1 MASYNIPDLVR
12 SKKLIIG
19 SDLSSV
25 ESRLKALEQAVF
37 HKSSVQ
43 DPPETPE
50 AIEDGTIS
58 KTATWIEADAGMAH
72 GPRYSP
78 YLDGPVPPLPRPPA
92 KDWTHVLAMVP
103 PGPPHPPLGYLEIKI
118 TLPSKATAE
127 LLFNHYAKNLNWV
140 YHIIH
145 VPTTRQQ
152 LFGIYASLEARQKPS
167 SSHLAL
173 VATILAVAVY
183 FRSTLLGTAA
193 LREQE
198 KGSCTRWSFLA
209 QRALSEANHL
219 TSPSLESLQTT
230 IIMTQFLPNYGQN
243 TSFTATHVH
252 TAHML
257 QLHRV
262 DSIRNRRLREETGY
276 DAVELEVKR
285 RIWWYI
291 AGTDW

>member
-1 MASYNIPDLVR
+1 M
-12 SKKLIIG
+12 
-19 SDLSSV
+19 
-25 ESRLKALEQAVF
+25 
-37 HKSSVQ
+37 
-43 DPPETPE
+43 
-50 AIEDGTIS
+50 
-58 KTATWIEADAGMAH
+58 
-72 GPRYSP
+72 
-78 YLDGPVPPLPRPPA
+78 
-92 KDWTHVLAMVP
+92 
-103 PGPPHPPLGYLEIKI
+103 

-127 LLFNHYAKNLNWV
+127 LLFNHYANNLNWV

-152 LFGIYASLEARQKPS
+152 LLGIYASLEACRKPT

-173 VATILAVAVY
+173 VATTLAVAVY
-183 FRSTLLGTAA
+183 FRSKLLETAA
-193 LREQE
+193 VSEQE
-198 KGSCTRWSFLA
+198 KGSCMKWSLLA

-219 TSPSLESLQTT
+219 TSPSLESLQAT

-243 TSFTATHVH
+243 TSFTATLTH

-257 QLHRV
+257 QLHKV
-262 DSIRNRRLREETGY
+262 DSVRNRKLREETGY

>member
-1 MASYNIPDLVR
+1 MQYILVQ
-12 SKKLIIG
+12 SKRLTIG
-19 SDLSSV
+19 SDLRSV

-43 DPPETPE
+43 DAPETPE

-58 KTATWIEADAGMAH
+58 KTATWIEADAGIAH

-78 YLDGPVPPLPRPPA
+78 YQDGRASPSQSPPA
-92 KDWTHVLAMVP
+92 KDWTNILAMIPQGPQP
-103 PGPPHPPLGYLEIKI
+103 PMSYLEIAI

-127 LLFNHYAKNLNWV
+127 LLFDHYAKNLNWV

-145 VPTTRQQ
+145 VPTTRKQ
-152 LFGIYASLEARQKPS
+152 LLGVYESLEARQKPIG
-167 SSHLAL
+167 SHLAL

-183 FRSTLLGTAA
+183 FKSKLLETAA

-198 KGSCTRWSFLA
+198 KGHCMKWSSFA

-219 TSPSLESLQTT
+219 TSPTLESLQTT

-243 TSFTATHVH
+243 TSFASTLTH

-262 DSIRNRRLREETGY
+262 DSVRNRKLREETGY
-276 DAVELEVKR
+276 DAVELELKR

-291 AGTDW
+291 VATDW

>member
-1 MASYNIPDLVR
+1 MRLTIS
-12 SKKLIIG
+12 
-19 SDLSSV
+19 SDPRDI
-25 ESRLKALEQAVF
+25 ESRLKVLEQAVF
-37 HKSSVQ
+37 RKSSVQ
-43 DPPETPE
+43 DQPETPE

-58 KTATWIEADAGMAH
+58 KTATWIEADAGTAH

-78 YLDGPVPPLPRPPA
+78 YLDDRASPFQSPPS
-92 KDWTHVLAMVP
+92 KDWTNVLAIVP
-103 PGPPHPPLGYLEIKI
+103 TGPHPSLSYSEIAM
-118 TLPSKATAE
+118 TLPCKATAE

-145 VPTTRQQ
+145 VPTTHQQ
-152 LFGIYASLEARQKPS
+152 LLGIYESLEACRKPIG
-167 SSHLAL
+167 SHLAL
-173 VATILAVAVY
+173 VTAILAVAVY
-183 FRSTLLGTAA
+183 FRSKLLETTTV
-193 LREQE
+193 REHE
-198 KGSCTRWSFLA
+198 KGSCTKWSLLA
-209 QRALSEANHL
+209 QRALSEANHF
-219 TSPSLESLQTT
+219 TSPSLESLQAT

-243 TSFTATHVH
+243 TSFTATLTH

-262 DSIRNRRLREETGY
+262 DSVRNRKLREETGY

>member
-1 MASYNIPDLVR
+1 
-12 SKKLIIG
+12 
-19 SDLSSV
+19 
-25 ESRLKALEQAVF
+25 VF

-58 KTATWIEADAGMAH
+58 KTATWIEADAGTAH

-78 YLDGPVPPLPRPPA
+78 YLDNRASPFPSPPV
-92 KDWTHVLAMVP
+92 KDWTNVLAMVP
-103 PGPPHPPLGYLEIKI
+103 PGPHPPLSYSEIAM

-127 LLFNHYAKNLNWV
+127 LLFNHYANNLNWV

-152 LFGIYASLEARQKPS
+152 LLGIYASLEACRKPT

-173 VATILAVAVY
+173 VTTTLAVAVY
-183 FRSTLLGTAA
+183 FRPKLLETAA
-193 LREQE
+193 VREQE
-198 KGSCTRWSFLA
+198 KGSCMKWSLLA

-219 TSPSLESLQTT
+219 TSPSLESLQAT

-243 TSFTATHVH
+243 TSFTATLAH

-257 QLHRV
+257 QLHKV
-262 DSIRNRRLREETGY
+262 DSVRNRKLREETGY